1 MTTSQSEKAEQFRTL
16 HTSGNILVLPNAWD
30 AASARIVEEA
40 GAAAVATT
48 SAGVAWSLGAPDGDR
63 LGRDRALDLIARV
76 AEVVSVPVT
85 ADIESGYATDAKGV
99 AETIEGVIAAGAV
112 GVNLEDSIL
121 SREVRLQP
129 IPEQAERIAA
139 ARRAAD
145 ASGVPLYINARV
157 DAYLLEI
164 GEPGG
169 RLQETLDRAAAYVEA
184 GADGIFVPGV
194 TDLDTVETLA
204 RSIAK
209 PLNVMAGPGAPTV
222 AQLAQR
228 GVARVSI
235 GPAIAKV
242 AYAVARRAAEEVLTA
257 GTYDSLAGGLD
268 YDELNR
274 LLTVAS

>member
-1 MTTSQSEKAEQFRTL
+1 MTTTQRDKAARFRNL

-30 AASARIVEEA
+30 VASARVIEDA
-40 GAAAVATT
+40 GATAVATT
-48 SAGVAWSLGAPDGDR
+48 SAGVAWSLGAPDGDQ
-63 LGRDRALDLIARV
+63 LSRDRALDLIARTT
-76 AEVVSVPVT
+76 EVVGVPVT
-85 ADIESGYATDAKGV
+85 ADIESGYASDAKGV
-99 AETIEGVIAAGAV
+99 AETIEGVVAAGAV
-112 GVNLEDSIL
+112 GVNVEDSIL
-121 SREVRLQP
+121 SGEVRLRP
-129 IPEQAERIAA
+129 VLEQAERIAA
-139 ARRAAD
+139 ARHAAD

-164 GEPGG
+164 GDPNG
-169 RLQETLDRAAAYVEA
+169 RLRETLDRAETYVGA

-194 TDLDTVETLA
+194 ADLDIIETLA

-209 PLNVMAGPGAPTV
+209 PLNVMAGPGSPTV

-274 LLTVAS
+274 MLAR